1 MKKHY
6 LLLQV
11 LTLLIASTMFSANAF
26 SQWTLAGAVTN
37 AGTFP
42 SISVVNQN
50 VAWIAGGPNG
60 TPIVYRTTNGGTNWT
75 AIPTTGVSLELYCI
89 WATDENTA
97 YVGNGGASGGA
108 GGNAQFFKTTNAG
121 VSWTQ
126 VGATGGSAGFF
137 NGIVFSRSNPS
148 FGVAQSDPPTGAGQP
163 YYISR
168 TTDGGA
174 TWTATS
180 PTGQAGT
187 ASAQNS
193 IVVIDN
199 LFYGFGSNTTPPAAI
214 LTTDGGATWN
224 KRNTALTGNF
234 TSGVAFS
241 DNKLTGVVASS
252 TSLPNVART
261 TDGGLTWTSI
271 NTGTGQSGY
280 CGLKW
285 IAGTNTVYLTAD
297 QGATGVVKKSTNGGL
312 NWTVMSTS
320 GLTGVTHIDYYRSGT
335 SVYGYAVTASGAVLK
350 VVDNVTSINPI
361 NSTVPNEF
369 SLGQNYPN
377 PFNPSTKINFSIP
390 ASAQVSLK
398 VFDATGREVA
408 DLVNEFAVAGNYTVN
423 FNAPSNL
430 TSGVYFYSLSAG
442 EFKATKKLMLVK

>member
-6 LLLQV
+6 SLQF
-11 LTLLIASTMFSANAF
+11 LTAIIILVMFSTNSY

-50 VAWIAGGPNG
+50 VVWVAGGPSG
-60 TPIVYRTTNGGTNWT
+60 TPVVYRTTNGGTNWT

-89 WATDENTA
+89 WAVDENTA
-97 YVGNGGASGGA
+97 YVGNGGAAGGL

-137 NGIVFSRSNPS
+137 NGIVFSRSTPN
-148 FGVAQSDPPTGAGQP
+148 FGVAQSDPPTGSGQA

-174 TWTATS
+174 TWTVTN
-180 PTGQAGT
+180 PPGQSGT

-199 LFYGFGSNTTPPAAI
+199 QFYGFGSNTTPPAAI
-214 LTTDGGATWN
+214 LTTDGGTTWN
-224 KRNTALTGNF
+224 KRNTALIGNF

-252 TSLPNVART
+252 TSLPNIART
-261 TDGGLTWTSI
+261 TDAGVTWTSI
-271 NTGTGQSGY
+271 NTGTGHSGY

-285 IAGTNTVYLTAD
+285 VAGTNTVYLTAD

-320 GLTGVTHIDYYRSGT
+320 GLTGVTHIDYYRNGAT
-335 SVYGYAVTASGAVLK
+335 VYGYAATASGAILK
-350 VVDNVTSINPI
+350 VVDNVTSIDPI
-361 NSTVPNEF
+361 NSILPNEF
-369 SLGQNYPN
+369 SLSQNYPN

-390 ASAQVSLK
+390 SSSQVSLK
-398 VFDATGREVA
+398 VYDAVGKEVA
-408 DLVNEFAVAGNYTVN
+408 DLVNEFATAGNYSVD
-423 FNAPSNL
+423 FSAPSNL
-430 TSGVYFYSLSAG
+430 TSGVYFYTLSAG
-442 EFKATKKLMLVK
+442 EFKATKKLLLVK

>member
-1 MKKHY
+1 MKRNY
-6 LLLQV
+6 LPLQAIAALLLV
-11 LTLLIASTMFSANAF
+11 IIVTSHSY
-26 SQWTLAGAVTN
+26 SQWTLAGSVSN

-60 TPIVYRTTNGGTNWT
+60 TPVVFRTTNGGTNWT
-75 AIPTTGVSLELYCI
+75 TIPTTGVQLELYCI

-108 GGNAQFFKTTNAG
+108 GGNARFYKTTNAG
-121 VSWTQ
+121 VSWTE

-137 NGIVFSRSNPS
+137 NGIVFSRTTPN
-148 FGVAQSDPPTGAGQP
+148 FGIAQSDPPLGAGQP
-163 YYISR
+163 YYVSV
-168 TTDGGA
+168 TTDGGL
-174 TWTATS
+174 TWTATN
-180 PTGQAGT
+180 PPGQSGT

-199 LFYGFGSNTTPPAAI
+199 QFYGFGSNTTPPAAI
-214 LTTDGGATWN
+214 ITTNGGTTWF

-234 TSGVAFS
+234 TSGVAFK
-241 DNKLTGVVASS
+241 DDKLTGVVASS
-252 TSLPNVART
+252 TSLPNIART
-261 TDGGLTWTSI
+261 TDAGATWTQI

-285 IAGTNTVYLTAD
+285 ISGTNTVYLSAD
-297 QGATGVVKKSTNGGL
+297 QGVTGVVKKSTNGGL

-320 GLTGVTHIDYYRSGT
+320 GLTGITHFDFYRSGT
-335 SVYGYAVTASGAVLK
+335 NVYGYAVTANGAVLK
-350 VVDNVTSINPI
+350 VTDNVTSIEPV
-361 NSTVPNEF
+361 NSIVPDQF

-390 ASAQVSLK
+390 VSSHVMLK
-398 VFDATGREVA
+398 VFDASGREVA
-408 DLVNEFAVAGNYTVN
+408 EIVNEFAQAGNYTVD
-423 FNAPSNL
+423 FNATTNM
-430 TSGVYFYSLSAG
+430 TSGVYFYTLSAG
-442 EFKATKKLMLVK
+442 EFRATKKLMLVK